1 MAVGSDLLLHFIFG
15 SCRQYRKHDN
25 ASKSE
30 LDNFLFS
37 LSSHSNL
44 IKDCFFFSFCR
55 CKLFVIKVLLYN
67 SLDSKSGSTY
77 NPITKEKCRQEIP
90 SKADGYDLIL
100 PF

>member
-44 IKDCFFFSFCR
+44 IRLFFPFCR
-55 CKLFVIKVLLYN
+55 CKIICNKGIVVQNFGLQVRLNI
-67 SLDSKSGSTY
+67 
-77 NPITKEKCRQEIP
+77 
-90 SKADGYDLIL
+90 
-100 PF
+100 